1 MAKTNKIEDQNAVVY
16 IKNVNNHK
24 IYEDIEWLM
33 EVGRFPVSSN
43 ILDIGC
49 GTGSLLKQLGK
60 ETEYNRYLKGIE
72 GSVKMHNCA
81 SENLK
86 HIENAEIILSDFE
99 KLDKDLLLSWTPD
112 IMIMSFFLHHC
123 NNIDLVFNKASEILK
138 KGGKLYLFDRFAISD
153 NFKSDFESYW
163 NNCYERKHEWKEEM
177 PNIQSLK
184 DIEFYSQ
191 KHGFVVINY
200 KINPHDGKIGC
211 NLFPKSF
218 IELWKVEATIFSCL
232 IISPAF
238 DPKKEEIL
246 NKLIAETSI
255 NDFSLLKIPY
265 TRSVLEQIYPDVP
278 WAEEFFKFAETYSP
292 NSEATVVV
300 PKNSNSV
307 QILSELTQFKKLYR
321 GDWKDIV
328 GDVHSESSNPPL
340 ILPFHVPEPWETYQI
355 KKLIEEYNG
364 PI

>member
-16 IKNVNNHK
+16 IKNVKNHK
-24 IYEDIEWLM
+24 IYKDIEWFM

-49 GTGSLLKQLGK
+49 GTGSLLKELGK
-60 ETEYNRYLKGIE
+60 KPEYNRYLKGIE
-72 GSVKMHNCA
+72 GSVKMQNCA
-81 SENLK
+81 SENVK
-86 HIENAEIILSDFE
+86 HIENVEIILSDFE
-99 KLDKDLLLSWTPD
+99 NLEDDLLLGWTPD
-112 IMIMSFFLHHC
+112 IMVMSFFLHHC
-123 NNIDLVFNKASEILK
+123 NNIDQIFNKASEILK

-163 NNCYERKHEWKEEM
+163 KNCYEGKHEWKEEM

-184 DIEFYSQ
+184 DIEYYSQ
-191 KHGFVVINY
+191 KYGFAFINY

-211 NLFPKSF
+211 SLFPKSF

-232 IISPAF
+232 IIPPAF
-238 DPKKEEIL
+238 DPKKEDIL
-246 NKLIAETSI
+246 NKLTAETSV

-265 TRSVLEQIYPDVP
+265 SRSVLEQIYSDLP
-278 WAEEFFKFAETYSP
+278 WGEEFFKFAETYSP

-300 PKNSNSV
+300 PKNGNSV
-307 QILSELTQFKKLYR
+307 RILSELTQFKELYR
-321 GDWKDIV
+321 DTWGRIK
-328 GDVHSESSNPPL
+328 GDVHSNVKNSPM
-340 ILPFHVPEPWETYQI
+340 ILPFHVPELWETYQI